1 MAILPLSRGR
11 VTRCRSLSE
20 EMSESAGIHSHQCR
34 TPQSY
39 GPPCHQGG
47 LPAFGR
53 RPFSSQA
60 SPSGRLCQRPWQC
73 HRPRKRGANLDSG
86 TRQPTGRWP
95 APSGKGAAR
104 DRSASSLLPAASRVH
119 LERRNVRV
127 CWDRLALLPD
137 FAPPPVGLLSYVGWR
152 RPARPHC
159 RSSGLMKEISPPL

>member
-39 GPPCHQGG
+39 GPPCHQDG
-47 LPAFGR
+47 LPVFGR
-53 RPFSSQA
+53 GPLSSQA

-86 TRQPTGRWP
+86 NT
-95 APSGKGAAR
+95 AAHR
-104 DRSASSLLPAASRVH
+104 SVACAFWRGRSARPTRLEPDWRSVACHPLL
-119 LERRNVRV
+119 EFEQRNVRV

-137 FAPPPVGLLSYVGWR
+137 FTPPPVGSLSLMSVGDGQ
-152 RPARPHC
+152 PDPIVEA
-159 RSSGLMKEISPPL
+159 LA